1 MVVNQL
7 SNWGGTALTLQ
18 NFKKGPAARLGNIL
32 EASWT
37 ILSQDTFSR
46 YWRLVLDHTFSLYSN
61 HTGPYFFTQVL
72 IFTARLRPV
81 GLAMPSDFVGPHLRS
96 DDYHSCGYINYRH
109 YIWIIYVHICTL
121 YINYIH
127 QLCINYTLTINY
139 IYIHIHIYSISYIY
153 ICLMVRLPGHQ
164 WFGDPRGPLRRRF
177 RRRTG
182 NRRDTWW
189 KNRHRFGVSMAATS
203 WFYNPRYINS
213 SIGI

>member
-139 IYIHIHIYSISYIY
+139 IYTYTYIQYIIYIY
-153 ICLMVRLPGHQ
+153 MFDGETPRPSMVWWSSKPTTAAFPATHRKSQGHLMEKPA
-164 WFGDPRGPLRRRF
+164 PF
-177 RRRTG
+177 RSFDG
-182 NRRDTWW
+182 SY
-189 KNRHRFGVSMAATS
+189 KLVLQPKV
-203 WFYNPRYINS
+203 YK
-213 SIGI
+213 